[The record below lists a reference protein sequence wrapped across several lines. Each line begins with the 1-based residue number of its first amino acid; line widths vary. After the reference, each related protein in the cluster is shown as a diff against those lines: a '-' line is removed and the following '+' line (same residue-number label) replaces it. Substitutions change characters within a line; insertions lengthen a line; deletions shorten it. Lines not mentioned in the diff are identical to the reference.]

1 MYTTTT
7 FATCDHP
14 NCVVTEEV
22 LLAAAV
28 PAGWRFLSS
37 TGHLTKAI
45 RYSVDDPSRGMF
57 AFQLCPAHVDFF
69 AAHLPQTIGLDEGG
83 VEVTCSCG
91 DLDGRAEGSTR
102 IAPRPVGPALDTERV
117 WWLHLPVQLQAYLV
131 PEAAGAA

>member
-14 NCVVTEEV
+14 NCAATGEV

-45 RYSVDDPSRGMF
+45 RYSVDDPSRGVF
-57 AFQLCPAHVDFF
+57 TLQFCPAHVDYLD
-69 AAHLPQTIGLDEGG
+69 AHLPQTIGLDEGG

-91 DLDGRAEGSTR
+91 GLDGRAQGYTQ
-102 IAPRPVGPALDTERV
+102 IAPRPVGPDLDTERV
-117 WWLHLPVQLQAYLV
+117 WWSHLPVQLQAYFLA
-131 PEAAGAA
+131 EAAGAA